1 VARRRITHVKRIA
14 LLAVFAVVLAPQAF
28 GGPWIKSLATAQ
40 KAAKDKQRLI
50 FVDLFADWCG
60 WCHRAEQEVFP
71 SEAFQKATDDMVL
84 LRLNTEDGGEGTN
97 LSRNF
102 GVTSLPT
109 FLILTPDMMVA
120 GIVRGY
126 APPVEFAKSVVDTR
140 AKYQEFV
147 KRAAKEPTDP
157 QQRLDLAREYRVR
170 NGFAQ
175 SESRLKKLIGAQ
187 VPMNVRDDAY
197 YELALSQ
204 LLQKKYDDSMKTL
217 RKFASIQT
225 KGDAYERSR
234 LLVGDVYI
242 QQGNFEKAVAEY
254 RNFKLNFPNSAL
266 IKNVDMVLPQL
277 ERQIRTK

>member
-1 VARRRITHVKRIA
+1 VKRIA
-14 LLAVFAVVLAPQAF
+14 LLAVFAVTLAPQAF
-28 GGPWIKSLATAQ
+28 GGTWIKSLATAQ

-60 WCHRAEQEVFP
+60 WCHKAEQEVFP

-102 GVTSLPT
+102 SVTSLPT

-120 GIVRGY
+120 GVVRGY
-126 APPVEFAKSVVDTR
+126 APAKEFAKIVTDTR
-140 AKYQEFV
+140 AKYTEFV
-147 KRAAKEPTDP
+147 KRAAKEPADP
-157 QQRLDLAREYRVR
+157 QARLDLAREYRVR

-175 SESRLKKLIGAQ
+175 SESRLKKLLESQ
-187 VPMNVRDDAY
+187 PPQNVRDDAY

-204 LLQKKYDDSMKTL
+204 LLQKKYDATMTTL
-217 RKFASIQT
+217 RKFASLQN
-225 KGDAYERSR
+225 KGETYERSR
-234 LLVGDVYI
+234 LLIGDVYI

-254 RNFKLNFPNSAL
+254 RNFKLNFPNSPL
-266 IKNVDMVLPQL
+266 IKNVDSVLPQL

>member
-1 VARRRITHVKRIA
+1 MKRIF
-14 LLAVFAVVLAPQAF
+14 LLAVFAVALAPQAF
-28 GGPWIKSLATAQ
+28 GGPWIKSLTTAQ
-40 KAAKDKQRLI
+40 KTAKEKKRLI

-102 GVTSLPT
+102 GVSSLPT

-126 APPVEFAKSVVDTR
+126 APAAEFAKIVTDTR
-140 AKYQEFV
+140 AKYQDFL

-157 QQRLDLAREYRVR
+157 QARLDLAREYRVR
-170 NGFAQ
+170 NGFTQ
-175 SESRLKKLIGAQ
+175 SESRLRKLLDAQ
-187 VPMNVRDDAY
+187 IPETVRDDAY

-217 RKFASIQT
+217 KKFASLQN

-242 QQGNFEKAVAEY
+242 QQGNFDKAVAEY
-254 RNFKLNFPNSAL
+254 KNFKINFPNSPL